1 MFAKIKNLDLS
12 EMAPSGTQQG
22 MLDTVKEKLNMD
34 NIMERIKSS
43 KDQLFEIGLYAG
55 AGFLSGFLLKKYS
68 SYVAVLVLL
77 LVGLGVL
84 QQMQVV
90 NVVID
95 WNKAHEVFGI
105 NAVESVSADSVIH
118 TVWSWVKANMA
129 ISISYLVGLFIG
141 LKVG

>member
-12 EMAPSGTQQG
+12 EMAPSATQQG

-34 NIMERIKSS
+34 NIVAKIKSS

-77 LVGLGVL
+77 LVGLGIL

-105 NAVESVSADSVIH
+105 NAAEPVSADSIIH
-118 TVWSWVKANMA
+118 TVWSWVRANMA

>member
-1 MFAKIKNLDLS
+1 MFAKIKNIDLS
-12 EMAPSGTQQG
+12 EMAPSATQQG

-34 NIMERIKSS
+34 NIMGKIKSS

-77 LVGLGVL
+77 FVGLGVL

-95 WNKAHEVFGI
+95 WNKAHEMFGI
-105 NAVESVSADSVIH
+105 NAVPASADSIIH

>member
-12 EMAPSGTQQG
+12 EMAPSASQQG

-34 NIMERIKSS
+34 NIMGKIKSS

-95 WNKAHEVFGI
+95 WNKAHEMFGI
-105 NAVESVSADSVIH
+105 NAVPASADSIIH
-118 TVWSWVKANMA
+118 TIWSWVKANMA